1 MSSKRSAGSILQ
13 YFTKKVTGQKSSVS
27 TGEIALIDFTDLPT
41 SFRDKNSEISSVTQ
55 ASIGVNSVD
64 KEQNEIMQ
72 YFFRQQHS

>member
-13 YFTKKVTGQKSSVS
+13 YFTKKVTGQKSSVF